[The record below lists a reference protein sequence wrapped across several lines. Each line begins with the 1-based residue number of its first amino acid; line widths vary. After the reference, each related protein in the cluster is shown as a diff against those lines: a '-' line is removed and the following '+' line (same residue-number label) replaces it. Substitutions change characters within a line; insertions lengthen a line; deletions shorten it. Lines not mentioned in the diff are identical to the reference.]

1 MHSHKYDTF
10 CLLLRLFYF
19 SVSLFRSTSMWWHSF
34 YLIKF
39 YFVMFCCYL
48 LKASSF
54 LMKARKGEKLDG
66 RGGWEELGAVEGMEA
81 VFRLYCMTEESMV
94 NWSGSRKD
102 PYQKIPFN
110 YTCIFTHSLHKFHPP
125 FPFPLDNHIL
135 IAHPRSST
143 ATKSI
148 KFPHPSEILTFILVL
163 SSTPKLFLS
172 MDYSLLI
179 IYLMANIQI
188 LVNTDHIYL
197 SGQGYHIQDYYF
209 LFSLTFGSFHDAIF
223 F

>member
-1 MHSHKYDTF
+1 
-10 CLLLRLFYF
+10 
-19 SVSLFRSTSMWWHSF
+19 
-34 YLIKF
+34 
-39 YFVMFCCYL
+39 MFCCYL
-48 LKASSF
+48 LKACSF

-66 RGGWEELGAVEGMEA
+66 RGGLEELGAVEGMEA

-179 IYLMANIQI
+179 IYLMANVHYMISE
-188 LVNTDHIYL
+188 HKSYL
-197 SGQGYHIQDYYF
+197 SFWSGLPHSGL
-209 LFSLTFGSFHDAIF
+209 LFSIFTHFWQLSRCYFFLTAEWNSIVYMYHLVFILQMREI
-223 F
+223 